1 MESSFMKKLNPAQL
15 EAVSA
20 DTRALQILAGPG
32 SGKTRVLTS
41 RVAWLVLEKHVD
53 PRQIVVV
60 TFTNKAAREMKTR
73 LESNELLGRELS
85 EQLLMGTF
93 HSICARIL
101 RQHAGLI
108 NVKNNFTIADPDL
121 SKHTIRKLIKEL
133 KELSSFAKQ
142 KMKADA
148 FYNEFST
155 SKNKGIEVN
164 EYVAMNQGDFK
175 KRDYCVM
182 FPAYEKR
189 MKEDNIVDFDNLLL
203 YGRELLKRFPHLFKS
218 YSHVLVDEFQ
228 DTNVVQYDIVKYMA
242 GQDKGLTVVGDPDQS
257 IFGWRSA
264 DRENFYK
271 MQADFPGT
279 TVKNLEENY
288 RSTKSILS
296 AAFQVINLDKERI
309 AKSLFTGNADGVP
322 ISLLRMT
329 SDTLEAHSVADEVK
343 RVVDYSGGLISYKDI
358 AILVRMNFMTRSI
371 EQALNAIGIPYIVVG
386 GVKFFE
392 RAEVK
397 DILAY
402 LRFFYNPNDTEAF
415 ERIIHKPRRGVGEV
429 TLDKMQQLS
438 RRNGW
443 NVIKVLRELT
453 ASKPSPDLNM
463 TVSSKVKQN
472 LREFLALFEDI
483 RRLMKEKAPVSE
495 MLQYIID
502 AIEYEKYLT
511 SQHPD
516 KDGESRWGNVG
527 ELITFAKSAFD
538 PPKVT
543 VSEDGEEIQEG
554 GMLDEDRGHALE
566 DRLSSGFLVNQDRV
580 SAFLEATTL
589 AGNSQEHD
597 KADHGKVTITTM
609 HSAKGLEWPCVFVMG
624 CEGGIIPHPKADEM
638 EECRLLY
645 VAMTRAKAF
654 LYCTHA
660 LERSSWGNMNKTNIT
675 TFLEKLPE
683 DVYVHKT
690 PDWNK
695 ESRSWVSK
703 VLRLEAPVEDGLKD
717 SPGAEVWAVKKNEKL
732 GWGGEYCSDEDEFEY
747 GGSGSYNRW
756 NGYEGR
762 ASFPSTRRK
771 KPVFTSSIPT
781 SAISSQPY
789 STFTSAGSVKEQDR
803 KRGMSTP
810 RTTKRIK
817 SESTL

>member
-15 EAVSA
+15 DAVSA
-20 DTRALQILAGPG
+20 KARALQILAGPG

-41 RVAWLVLEKHVD
+41 RVAWLVLEKQID

-73 LESNELLGRELS
+73 LESNDLLGRDLS

-133 KELSSFAKQ
+133 PELSAFAKQ

-148 FYNEFST
+148 FYNEFSS
-155 SKNKGIEVN
+155 SKNKGVEVDDYLN
-164 EYVAMNQGDFK
+164 ANRGDFK
-175 KRDYCVM
+175 KRDYCIM

-189 MKEDNIVDFDNLLL
+189 MKEDNLVDFDNLLL

-228 DTNVVQYDIVKYMA
+228 DTNVVQYDIVKYMT
-242 GQDKGLTVVGDPDQS
+242 GQDKGLTIVGDPDQS

-264 DRENFYK
+264 DRENFLK
-271 MQADFPGT
+271 MKIDFPET
-279 TVKNLEENY
+279 VVKNLEENY

-296 AAFQVINLDKERI
+296 AAFHVINIDTERI

-329 SDTLEAHSVADEVK
+329 TDTLEAHSVADEVK
-343 RVVDYSGGLISYKDI
+343 RVIEYSGGLINYKDI

-371 EQALNAIGIPYIVVG
+371 EQALNALGIPYIVVG

-392 RAEVK
+392 RTEVK

-429 TLDKMQQLS
+429 TLNKMQQLS
-438 RRNGW
+438 RKNDW
-443 NVIKVLRELT
+443 NVIKVLRALT
-453 ASKPSPDLNM
+453 SNQPSAEVNM
-463 TVSSKVKQN
+463 TVSAKVKQN
-472 LREFLALFEDI
+472 LREFLGLFDDI
-483 RRLMKEKAPVSE
+483 RAMMKDKAPVSE

-538 PPKVT
+538 PPKE
-543 VSEDGEEIQEG
+543 SGAAAK
-554 GMLDEDRGHALE
+554 LDDDRGHTLE
-566 DRLSSGFLVNQDRV
+566 DRYSSGFLANQDRV

-589 AGNSQEHD
+589 VGNTKEHD
-597 KADHGKVTITTM
+597 EADKGKVTITTM

-624 CEGGIIPHPKADEM
+624 CESGIMPHPRANEM

-660 LERSSWGNMNKTNIT
+660 LERYSWGNLNQVNLS

-683 DVYVHKT
+683 DAYVHKT

-695 ESRSWVSK
+695 ESRTWVSQ
-703 VLRLEAPVEDGLKD
+703 VLRIEAPVANDLKD
-717 SPGAEVWAVKKNEKL
+717 SPGAKVWA
-732 GWGGEYCSDEDEFEY
+732 
-747 GGSGSYNRW
+747 
-756 NGYEGR
+756 
-762 ASFPSTRRK
+762 
-771 KPVFTSSIPT
+771 I
-781 SAISSQPY
+781 
-789 STFTSAGSVKEQDR
+789 KE
-803 KRGMSTP
+803 
-810 RTTKRIK
+810 
-817 SESTL
+817 